1 MPSILAILA
10 ALFIHSPIVVDYTL
24 RVDSAGSSTFE
35 VTMRIRNAP
44 DTFTIAA
51 AAHPEYDDKY
61 WRYIENMTVQN
72 GTVQRADSVLWRVRS
87 NGPDVTVRYR
97 VRPPAVEGLR
107 ASWRAYL
114 TPTGGLVGGPHAFL
128 YVPGAESS
136 RATVTLQLPTGWSA
150 ATGLRATA
158 DPRVFTATNIDTL
171 IDSPIAVGRL
181 REWSFDIQGVPH
193 RIVYSGMPGGT
204 QFDTV
209 AFRSGVERLA
219 RQTVSFW
226 GSMPYSSYTFIL
238 EDGAFEGGL
247 EHVNSVTLGAPSDRL
262 AKDPMAI
269 LRELAHEFVHTWNLM
284 RIKPIEYR
292 GVDYRAQPPVAGL
305 WFSEGLTI
313 FYADLLRRRAGLPV
327 EYPTREAHLA
337 GLIERILANPGYAR
351 FSAEQIS
358 RTEYDREQ
366 GLGNFDGS
374 SHLLGEV
381 LGTVL
386 DLAVRDATNGRRS
399 MDDVMRLMLERSA
412 TSRGFTGADIENAVE
427 TVCGCNV
434 SHLFDGHIRGASA
447 IDFNAA
453 LAPLGLRTVV
463 EWKPATNAE
472 GRPIPDMRLRGSQTA
487 PGLPMRLHLFNPE
500 AIWVRA
506 GLQMNDELVTIN
518 GTAVTSWPKMRELL
532 SALAIGDTARV
543 EVRRAGAP
551 LTVTVPITGFDVPEV
566 TFEELADT
574 SEKQRRL
581 REAWR
586 AGH

>member
-1 MPSILAILA
+1 MPSFLAIIA

-24 RVDSAGSSTFE
+24 RVDTADLSTFE
-35 VTMRIRNAP
+35 ITMRIRNAP

-61 WRYIENMTVQN
+61 WRYIEGITAHN
-72 GTVQRADSVLWRVRS
+72 GSVQRADSVLWRVRS
-87 NGPDVTVRYR
+87 NGPEVTVRYR
-97 VRPPAVEGLR
+97 VRPPASEGLR

-128 YVPGAESS
+128 YVPGAEASP
-136 RATVTLQLPTGWSA
+136 ATVILQLPPGWSA
-150 ATGLRATA
+150 ATGLHATA
-158 DPRVFTATNIDTL
+158 DPRVFTATNIDAL

-209 AFRSGVERLA
+209 AFRSGVERLT
-219 RQTVSFW
+219 RHTVSFW

-262 AKDPMAI
+262 AKDPTAI

-313 FYADLLRRRAGLPV
+313 FYADLLRRRAGFPV

-337 GLIERILANPGYAR
+337 SLIARYLANPGYAR
-351 FSAEQIS
+351 YSAEQIS
-358 RTEYDREQ
+358 RVEYNRQ
-366 GLGNFDGS
+366 PSLGSFDGS

-381 LGTVL
+381 LGALL
-386 DLAVRDATNGRRS
+386 DIAVRDATDGRRS

-427 TVCGCNV
+427 TVCSCTV
-434 SHLFDGHIRGASA
+434 SRFFDAHVRGASA

-453 LAPLGLRTVV
+453 LAPLGFRAVV
-463 EWKPATNAE
+463 EWKPATNAD
-472 GRPIPDMRLRGSQTA
+472 GRPIPDMRVRGSQTA
-487 PGLPMRLHLFNPE
+487 PGAPMRLHLFNPD

-506 GLQMNDELVTIN
+506 GLQMGDELVTIN
-518 GTAVTSWPKMRELL
+518 GTAVTTWPQMRQLL
-532 SALAIGDTARV
+532 SGLAIGDTARV
-543 EVRRAGAP
+543 EVRRSGAP
-551 LTVTVPITGFDVPEV
+551 LTVMVSITGFDVPEV
-566 TFEELADT
+566 VFQEIATAN
-574 SEKQRRL
+574 EKQRRL

-586 AGH
+586 AGR